1 MVETATR
8 MGTGAGGARNIIGTT
23 HPLVE
28 LERELADPRP
38 RHGLSASNWTSRSAR
53 FQ

>member
-8 MGTGAGGARNIIGTT
+8 MGTWAGGTRNIAGTT

-28 LERELADPRP
+28 LEREFADLPKCAGICVR
-38 RHGLSASNWTSRSAR
+38 LCIE
-53 FQ
+53 

>member
-8 MGTGAGGARNIIGTT
+8 SGAGGARNITGTT

-28 LERELADPRP
+28 LERELADPRET
-38 RHGLSASNWTSRSAR
+38 AA
-53 FQ
+53 